1 MTEQKNVRPISD
13 LDQLNVTNYYY
24 ETSPMVCSN
33 AMLFDISSGRLTN
46 LRVQSGCNGNLQGI
60 SRLSEGMRVDEVITR
75 LAGIS
80 CAGRPDSCPNQL
92 SVALRQCLEEH
103 GYAVPDVPAP
113 QDILSDLRDTI

>member
-1 MTEQKNVRPISD
+1 MNYKTHGTCSREINFEVNNGLLHNVSF
-13 LDQLNVTNYYY
+13 V
-24 ETSPMVCSN
+24 
-33 AMLFDISSGRLTN
+33 G
-46 LRVQSGCNGNLQGI
+46 GCNGNLQGI